1 MATYKVKSGDTLM
14 DVCYNTTGSLRA
26 INDIMNA
33 NGFDTY
39 TPQLEAGRIIEV
51 PDVVYNSEAVS
62 VADARPFNSASL
74 PFDNLNTQMEQL
86 EFMLGD
92 VGSIIYTFDGSKIA
106 GKYLSL
112 NANNTN
118 EGYVNWGDG
127 TPVEY
132 IKTDGLFGHNYAAG
146 TTGEVVVTF
155 LGTSQYFGN
164 VLRDSGLEVFKEALI
179 KVDLTNA
186 DAACPSGMWNNGF
199 YKCVYLTEVV
209 GSFTGKPNIKSCN
222 SMFMNC
228 WRLASVP
235 PQMFRGCPRLDDAG
249 LCFMFTNLIST
260 GDYMFADCPKLR
272 DVHQA
277 FSTTRIPSAVGAFQ
291 NCPTL
296 TSLVNLFTDCNSLT
310 DVTDVFKGCA
320 NVQLALRVFQNCA
333 VLNPPVNVF
342 DDCKKAYSFKECY
355 NNLPAATNESPYTV
369 VNGQKVHLWERTPE
383 LGFALPIQY
392 DFCFTNSPHFADY
405 ANIPEAWGGP
415 PKTENNVKLR
425 CWPMMAQIVADPT
438 TMMGV
443 VYLNGE
449 ILGYNVVE
457 KDTSNRLV
465 MDLPLPTAITSV
477 AGLYVVFYSED
488 DAIIGGSLALADNVA
503 APTEGAIYETY
514 YNAGYGDNLPSIY
527 PVFAPNND
535 LTPGIINSYF
545 QPTYNVHIPSLGDF
559 EVLGS
564 EDVSDAVEITLQ
576 ITELGWSYYLS
587 SGSDL
592 WINMQQKL
600 ETEHGISL
608 SALDEDGCTLTLSVA
623 IEGYVM
629 TAPTIEFNTMRGS
642 IMPILDFTYVPPPIT
657 KRTVTAVIY
666 SHDIPHGKVA
676 SGTLR
681 YLDSNGTYQELS
693 FTNAAGLDPIR
704 VPITEATVAKFT
716 LSLKNV
722 VISTGG
728 ECASVGYVI
737 AAGTTDI
744 DRAFYPDPI

>member
-74 PFDNLNTQMEQL
+74 PFDNLNKQMEQL

-112 NANNTN
+112 NADNNN

-155 LGTSQYFGN
+155 LGTSQHFGN
-164 VLRDSGLEVFKEALI
+164 VWQDSGLEVFKEALI

-186 DAACPSGMWNNGF
+186 DAACPSGKWNNGF

-209 GSFTGKPNIKSCN
+209 GSFAGKPNIKNCN

-228 WRLASVP
+228 WRLASIP

-249 LCFMFTNLIST
+249 ACFQAAYLIPT

-272 DVHQA
+272 DVHQV
-277 FSTTRIPSAVGAFQ
+277 FSGARIPSAVGAFQ

-296 TSLVNLFTDCNSLT
+296 TSVVNLFTDCESLT

-320 NVQLALRVFQNCA
+320 NIQRALRVFQNCV

-342 DDCKKAYSFKECY
+342 DDCKKAYTFKECY

-392 DFCFTNSPHFADY
+392 DFCFTASPNFADY

-438 TMMGV
+438 TMAGV

-465 MDLPLPTAITSV
+465 MDLPLPTTITSV

-488 DAIIGGSLALADNVA
+488 GAIIGGSLALADNVA

-535 LTPGIINSYF
+535 LAPGIINSYF

-559 EVLGS
+559 EVVGS
-564 EDVSDAVEITLQ
+564 EDVADAVEITLQ

-592 WINMQQKL
+592 WIDMQQKL
-600 ETEHGISL
+600 ETEHGVPL
-608 SALDEDGCTLTLSVA
+608 SALDEEGCTLTLSVA

-629 TAPTIEFNTMRGS
+629 TAPAIEFNTMRGS

-666 SHDIPHGKVA
+666 SRDIPNGKVA

-681 YLDSNGTYQELS
+681 YMDSNGAYQELS

-722 VISTGG
+722 ITSTGG

-744 DRAFYPDPI
+744 DRGFYPDPI

>member
-33 NGFDTY
+33 NGFDTS

-74 PFDNLNTQMEQL
+74 PFDNLSRQMEQL

-92 VGSIIYTFDGSKIA
+92 IGSIIYTFDGSKIA

-112 NANNTN
+112 NADKNN

-146 TTGEVVVTF
+146 TTGKVVVTF
-155 LGTSQYFGN
+155 IGTSQHFGN
-164 VLRDSGLEVFKEALI
+164 VLVDDGLNVFKEALI

-199 YKCVYLTEVV
+199 YMCTYLTEVV
-209 GSFTGKPNIKSCN
+209 GSFAGKPNIKDCN
-222 SMFMNC
+222 AMFMNC

-235 PQMFRGCPRLDDAG
+235 LQMFRGCPRLDNAG
-249 LCFMFTNLIST
+249 SCFQFAYLIPP
-260 GDYMFADCPKLR
+260 GDYMFADCPKFR
-272 DVHQA
+272 DAHQV
-277 FSTTRIPSAVGAFQ
+277 FSYARIRSAVGAFQ

-296 TSLVNLFTDCNSLT
+296 TSVVNLFTDCKSLT
-310 DVTDVFKGCA
+310 DVTDVFKGCTNIKRA
-320 NVQLALRVFQNCA
+320 SRVFQNCA

-342 DDCKKAYSFKECY
+342 DDCKKIYDFKEGL

-369 VNGQKVHLWERTPE
+369 VNGQKVHLWERTAE
-383 LGFALPIQY
+383 LGFTVPQTY
-392 DFCFTNSPHFADY
+392 DHCFSDSPNFADY

-425 CWPMMAQIVADPT
+425 CWPMMTQIVADPT
-438 TMMGV
+438 TMAGV

-449 ILGYNVVE
+449 LLGYNIVE
-457 KDTSNRLV
+457 KDTSGRLV
-465 MDLPLPTAITSV
+465 IDLPLPTSITSV
-477 AGLYVVFYSED
+477 AGLYVVFYSENN
-488 DAIIGGSLALADNVA
+488 ATIGGSMALGDNVA

-535 LTPGIINSYF
+535 LTPVIINSYF

-559 EVLGS
+559 EVVGS
-564 EDVSDAVEITLQ
+564 ESVSDAVEITLQ

-592 WINMQQKL
+592 WIDMQQKL
-600 ETEHGISL
+600 GTQHGIPL
-608 SALDEDGCTLTLSVA
+608 SALAEDGCTLTLSVA
-623 IEGYVM
+623 IENYVM
-629 TAPTIEFNTMRGS
+629 TAPAIEFNTMRGS
-642 IMPILDFTYVPPPIT
+642 IMPILDFTYVP
-657 KRTVTAVIY
+657 
-666 SHDIPHGKVA
+666 
-676 SGTLR
+676 
-681 YLDSNGTYQELS
+681 
-693 FTNAAGLDPIR
+693 
-704 VPITEATVAKFT
+704 
-716 LSLKNV
+716 
-722 VISTGG
+722 
-728 ECASVGYVI
+728 
-737 AAGTTDI
+737 
-744 DRAFYPDPI
+744 

>member
-1 MATYKVKSGDTLM
+1 M

-74 PFDNLNTQMEQL
+74 PFDNLSMQMEQL

-112 NANNTN
+112 NADKNN

-155 LGTSQYFGN
+155 LGTSQHFGN

-199 YKCVYLTEVV
+199 YKCIYLTEVV
-209 GSFTGKPNIKSCN
+209 GSFAGKPNIKDSN
-222 SMFMNC
+222 AMFMNC
-228 WRLASVP
+228 WRLASIP
-235 PQMFRGCPRLDDAG
+235 PQMFRGCPWLDDAG
-249 LCFMFTNLIST
+249 SCFEF
-260 GDYMFADCPKLR
+260 DYQIKNVDYLFADCPKLR
-272 DVHQA
+272 DVHNA
-277 FSTTRIPSAVGAFQ
+277 FSSVRIRSAVGAFQ

-296 TSLVNLFTDCNSLT
+296 TSVINLFTDCKFLT
-310 DVTDVFKGCA
+310 DVTDIFKGCT
-320 NVQLALRVFQNCA
+320 NIQLASRVFRNCA

-342 DDCKKAYSFKECY
+342 DDCKKIYAFKEGL

-369 VNGQKVHLWERTPE
+369 VNGQKIHLWERTPE
-383 LGFALPIQY
+383 LGFALPTQY
-392 DFCFTNSPHFADY
+392 DLCFTDSPNFADY
-405 ANIPEAWGGP
+405 PNIPETWGGP

-425 CWPMMAQIVADPT
+425 CWPMMAKIVADPT
-438 TMMGV
+438 TMAGI
-443 VYLNGE
+443 VYLNGD

-457 KDTSNRLV
+457 KDTSGRLV
-465 MDLPLPTAITSV
+465 VNLPLPTSITSV
-477 AGLYVVFYSED
+477 AGLYVVFYSEN
-488 DAIIGGSLALADNVA
+488 DAIIGGSLALGDNVA

-559 EVLGS
+559 EVVGS
-564 EDVSDAVEITLQ
+564 ESVADVVEITLQ

-592 WINMQQKL
+592 WIDMQQKL
-600 ETEHGISL
+600 MTDHGIAL
-608 SALDEDGCTLTLSVA
+608 SALAEEGCTLALSVA
-623 IEGYVM
+623 IEGYVL
-629 TAPTIEFNTMRGS
+629 TAPAIKFNTMRGS
-642 IMPILDFTYVPPPIT
+642 IMPILDFTYVP
-657 KRTVTAVIY
+657 
-666 SHDIPHGKVA
+666 
-676 SGTLR
+676 
-681 YLDSNGTYQELS
+681 
-693 FTNAAGLDPIR
+693 
-704 VPITEATVAKFT
+704 
-716 LSLKNV
+716 
-722 VISTGG
+722 
-728 ECASVGYVI
+728 
-737 AAGTTDI
+737 
-744 DRAFYPDPI
+744 

>member
-74 PFDNLNTQMEQL
+74 PFDNLSRQMEQL

-92 VGSIIYTFDGSKIA
+92 VGTIIYTFDGSKIA

-112 NANNTN
+112 NANKNN

-146 TTGEVVVTF
+146 TTGKVVVTF
-155 LGTSQYFGN
+155 IGTSQHFGN
-164 VLRDSGLEVFKEALI
+164 VLVDDGLNVFKEALI

-199 YKCVYLTEVV
+199 YMCIYLTEVV
-209 GSFTGKPNIKSCN
+209 GSFAGKPNVKYCN
-222 SMFMNC
+222 AMFMNC

-235 PQMFRGCPRLDDAG
+235 LQMFRGCPRLDDAG
-249 LCFMFTNLIST
+249 SCFQFAYLIPS
-260 GDYMFADCPKLR
+260 GDYMFADCPKFR
-272 DVHQA
+272 DAHQV
-277 FSTTRIPSAVGAFQ
+277 FSYARIRSAAGAFQ

-296 TSLVNLFTDCNSLT
+296 TSVVNLFTDCKSLT
-310 DVTDVFKGCA
+310 DVTDVFKGCTNIKRA
-320 NVQLALRVFQNCA
+320 SRVFQNCA

-342 DDCKKAYSFKECY
+342 DDCKKIYDFKEGL

-369 VNGQKVHLWERTPE
+369 VNGQKVHLWERTAE
-383 LGFALPIQY
+383 LGFTVPQTY
-392 DFCFTNSPHFADY
+392 DHCFSDSPNFADY

-425 CWPMMAQIVADPT
+425 CWPMMTQIVADPT
-438 TMMGV
+438 TMAGV
-443 VYLNGE
+443 VYLNGK

-457 KDTSNRLV
+457 KDTSGRLV
-465 MDLPLPTAITSV
+465 VNLPLPTAITSV
-477 AGLYVVFYSED
+477 AGLYVVFYSEN
-488 DAIIGGSLALADNVA
+488 DATIGGSMALGDNVA

-559 EVLGS
+559 EVVGS
-564 EDVSDAVEITLQ
+564 ESVADVVEITLQ

-592 WINMQQKL
+592 WIDMQQKL
-600 ETEHGISL
+600 EIDHGIAL
-608 SALDEDGCTLTLSVA
+608 SALAEEGCTLALSVA
-623 IEGYVM
+623 IEGYVL
-629 TAPTIEFNTMRGS
+629 TAPAIKFNTMRGS
-642 IMPILDFTYVPPPIT
+642 IMPILDFTYVP
-657 KRTVTAVIY
+657 
-666 SHDIPHGKVA
+666 
-676 SGTLR
+676 
-681 YLDSNGTYQELS
+681 
-693 FTNAAGLDPIR
+693 
-704 VPITEATVAKFT
+704 
-716 LSLKNV
+716 
-722 VISTGG
+722 
-728 ECASVGYVI
+728 
-737 AAGTTDI
+737 
-744 DRAFYPDPI
+744 

>member
-1 MATYKVKSGDTLM
+1 M

-74 PFDNLNTQMEQL
+74 PFDNLSKQMEQL

-92 VGSIIYTFDGSKIA
+92 IGSIIYTFDGSKIA

-112 NANNTN
+112 NADKNN

-155 LGTSQYFGN
+155 LGTSQHFGN
-164 VLRDSGLEVFKEALI
+164 VLQDSGLEVFKEALI

-186 DAACPSGMWNNGF
+186 DAACPSGTWNNGF

-209 GSFTGKPNIKSCN
+209 GSFAGKPNIKNCN
-222 SMFMNC
+222 AMFMNC
-228 WRLASVP
+228 WRLASIP
-235 PQMFRGCPRLDDAG
+235 PQMFRGCPWLDYAG
-249 LCFMFTNLIST
+249 SCFQMAYLIPT

-272 DVHQA
+272 DAHQV
-277 FSTTRIPSAVGAFQ
+277 FSGAHIRSAVGAFQ

-296 TSLVNLFTDCNSLT
+296 NSVVNLFTDCKSLT

-320 NVQLALRVFQNCA
+320 NIQLAPRVFQNCA

-342 DDCKKAYSFKECY
+342 DDCKKAYGFKECY

-383 LGFALPIQY
+383 LGFASPIQY
-392 DFCFTNSPHFADY
+392 DFCFTNSPNFADY

-415 PKTENNVKLR
+415 PKTEINVKLR

-438 TMMGV
+438 TMVGE

-465 MDLPLPTAITSV
+465 IDLPLPTAITSV
-477 AGLYVVFYSED
+477 AGQYVVFYSED

-514 YNAGYGDNLPSIY
+514 YNVGHGNNLPSIY

-545 QPTYNVHIPSLGDF
+545 QPTYNVHIPSQGDF
-559 EVLGS
+559 EVVGS
-564 EDVSDAVEITLQ
+564 EDVADAVEITLQ

-592 WINMQQKL
+592 WIDMQQKL
-600 ETEHGISL
+600 ESEHGIPL
-608 SALDEDGCTLTLSVA
+608 SALAEDGCTLTLSVA

-629 TAPTIEFNTMRGS
+629 TAPAIEFNTMRGS
-642 IMPILDFTYVPPPIT
+642 IMPILDFTYVP
-657 KRTVTAVIY
+657 
-666 SHDIPHGKVA
+666 
-676 SGTLR
+676 
-681 YLDSNGTYQELS
+681 
-693 FTNAAGLDPIR
+693 
-704 VPITEATVAKFT
+704 
-716 LSLKNV
+716 
-722 VISTGG
+722 
-728 ECASVGYVI
+728 
-737 AAGTTDI
+737 
-744 DRAFYPDPI
+744 

>member
-74 PFDNLNTQMEQL
+74 PFDNLSRQMEQL

-92 VGSIIYTFDGSKIA
+92 IGSIIYTFDGSKIA

-112 NANNTN
+112 NADKNN

-146 TTGEVVVTF
+146 TTGKVVVTF
-155 LGTSQYFGN
+155 IGTSQHFGN
-164 VLRDSGLEVFKEALI
+164 VLVDDGLNVFKEALI

-199 YKCVYLTEVV
+199 YRCIYLTEVV
-209 GSFTGKPNIKSCN
+209 GSFAGKPNIKDCN
-222 SMFMNC
+222 AMFMNC

-235 PQMFRGCPRLDDAG
+235 LQMFRGCPRLDSAG
-249 LCFMFTNLIST
+249 SCFQFVYLLSL

-272 DVHQA
+272 DVHQV
-277 FSTTRIPSAVGAFQ
+277 FSSARMRSAVGAFQ

-296 TSLVNLFTDCNSLT
+296 TSVVNLFTDCKSLT
-310 DVTDVFKGCA
+310 DVTDVFKGCTNIKRA
-320 NVQLALRVFQNCA
+320 SHVFQNCA

-342 DDCKKAYSFKECY
+342 DDCKKIYDFKEGL

-369 VNGQKVHLWERTPE
+369 VNGQKVHLWERTAE
-383 LGFALPIQY
+383 LGFTVPQTY
-392 DFCFTNSPHFADY
+392 DHCFSDSPNFADY
-405 ANIPEAWGGP
+405 ANIPEAWGGL

-425 CWPMMAQIVADPT
+425 CWPMMTQIVADPT
-438 TMMGV
+438 TMVGV

-449 ILGYNVVE
+449 ILGYNAVE
-457 KDTSNRLV
+457 KDTSDRLV
-465 MDLPLPTAITSV
+465 IDLPLPTAITSV
-477 AGLYVVFYSED
+477 AGLYVVFYSENV
-488 DAIIGGSLALADNVA
+488 AIIGGSLALADNVA

-535 LTPGIINSYF
+535 LTPGIINSCF

-559 EVLGS
+559 EVVGS
-564 EDVSDAVEITLQ
+564 ESVAAAVEIPLQ

-592 WINMQQKL
+592 WIDMQQKL
-600 ETEHGISL
+600 EIDYSIAL
-608 SALDEDGCTLTLSVA
+608 SALAEEGCTLALSVA
-623 IEGYVM
+623 IEGYVL
-629 TAPTIEFNTMRGS
+629 TAPAIKFNTMRGS
-642 IMPILDFTYVPPPIT
+642 IMPILDFTYVP
-657 KRTVTAVIY
+657 
-666 SHDIPHGKVA
+666 
-676 SGTLR
+676 
-681 YLDSNGTYQELS
+681 
-693 FTNAAGLDPIR
+693 
-704 VPITEATVAKFT
+704 
-716 LSLKNV
+716 
-722 VISTGG
+722 
-728 ECASVGYVI
+728 
-737 AAGTTDI
+737 
-744 DRAFYPDPI
+744 

>member
-74 PFDNLNTQMEQL
+74 PFDNLSMQMGQL

-92 VGSIIYTFDGSKIA
+92 VGSIIYTFNGSKIA
-106 GKYLSL
+106 GKYLPL
-112 NANNTN
+112 NANNNN

-132 IKTDGLFGHNYAAG
+132 IKNNAPFGHNYAAG
-146 TTGEVVVTF
+146 ITGEIVVTF
-155 LGTSQYFGN
+155 VGTSGQFFLGVKDN
-164 VLRDSGLEVFKEALI
+164 DQRTFKEALI

-186 DAACPSGMWNNGF
+186 DAACPSGRWNNAF
-199 YKCVYLTEVV
+199 FKCWYLTEVV
-209 GSFTGKPNIKSCN
+209 GSFAGKPNLLTCN
-222 SMFMNC
+222 AMFMNC
-228 WRLASVP
+228 WRLTSVP
-235 PQMFRGCPRLDDAG
+235 PQMFRGCPRLNDAG
-249 LCFMFTNLIST
+249 SCFQVAYLIPP
-260 GDYMFADCPKLR
+260 GDYMFADCLKLM
-272 DVHQA
+272 DVHEA
-277 FSTTRIPSAVGAFQ
+277 FSGARIRSAVGAFQ

-296 TSLVNLFTDCNSLT
+296 TSVINLFTDCKFLT
-310 DVTDVFKGCA
+310 DVTDIFKGCTNIKRA
-320 NVQLALRVFQNCA
+320 SRVFRNCA

-342 DDCKKAYSFKECY
+342 DDCKKIYDFKEGL

-369 VNGQKVHLWERTPE
+369 VNGQKVHLWERTAE
-383 LGFALPIQY
+383 LGFTVPQTY
-392 DFCFTNSPHFADY
+392 EHCFSDSPNFADY

-438 TMMGV
+438 PMAGI

-449 ILGYNVVE
+449 ILGYNIVE
-457 KDTSNRLV
+457 KDTSDRLV
-465 MDLPLPTAITSV
+465 IDLPLPTAITSV
-477 AGLYVVFYSED
+477 AGLYVVFYSEN
-488 DAIIGGSLALADNVA
+488 DAIIGGSMALADNVA
-503 APTEGAIYETY
+503 APTEGAVYETY

-559 EVLGS
+559 EVVGS
-564 EDVSDAVEITLQ
+564 ESVADVVEITLQ

-592 WINMQQKL
+592 WIDMQQKL
-600 ETEHGISL
+600 EIDHGIAL
-608 SALDEDGCTLTLSVA
+608 SALDEGGCTLALSVA
-623 IEGYVM
+623 IEGYVL
-629 TAPTIEFNTMRGS
+629 TAPAIKFNTMRGS
-642 IMPILDFTYVPPPIT
+642 IMPILDFAYVP
-657 KRTVTAVIY
+657 
-666 SHDIPHGKVA
+666 
-676 SGTLR
+676 
-681 YLDSNGTYQELS
+681 
-693 FTNAAGLDPIR
+693 
-704 VPITEATVAKFT
+704 
-716 LSLKNV
+716 
-722 VISTGG
+722 
-728 ECASVGYVI
+728 
-737 AAGTTDI
+737 
-744 DRAFYPDPI
+744 

>member
-74 PFDNLNTQMEQL
+74 PFDNLSMQMEQL
-86 EFMLGD
+86 EFMLSD

-112 NANNTN
+112 NADNTN

-155 LGTSQYFGN
+155 LGTSQHFGN
-164 VLRDSGLEVFKEALI
+164 VLRDPGLEVFKEALI

-209 GSFTGKPNIKSCN
+209 GSFAGKPNIKHCN
-222 SMFMNC
+222 AMFMNC

-235 PQMFRGCPRLDDAG
+235 LQMFRGCPRLDDAG
-249 LCFMFTNLIST
+249 SCFQFAYLIPL
-260 GDYMFADCPKLR
+260 GDYMFADCPKLS
-272 DVHQA
+272 DVHQV
-277 FSTTRIPSAVGAFQ
+277 FSSARIRSAAGAFH
-291 NCPTL
+291 NCPSL
-296 TSLVNLFTDCNSLT
+296 TSVVNLFADCKSLT
-310 DVTDVFKGCA
+310 DVTNVFKGCTNIKRA
-320 NVQLALRVFQNCA
+320 SRVFQNCA

-342 DDCKKAYSFKECY
+342 DDCKKIYDFKEGL

-369 VNGQKVHLWERTPE
+369 VNGQKVHLWERTAE
-383 LGFALPIQY
+383 LGFTVPQTY
-392 DFCFTNSPHFADY
+392 DHCFSDSPNFADY

-425 CWPMMAQIVADPT
+425 CWPMMTQIVADPT
-438 TMMGV
+438 TMAGV

-457 KDTSNRLV
+457 KDTSGRLV
-465 MDLPLPTAITSV
+465 VNLPLPTAITSV
-477 AGLYVVFYSED
+477 AGLYVVFYSEN
-488 DAIIGGSLALADNVA
+488 DATIGGSMALGDNVA

-559 EVLGS
+559 EVVGS
-564 EDVSDAVEITLQ
+564 ESVADVVEITLQ

-592 WINMQQKL
+592 WIDMQQKL
-600 ETEHGISL
+600 EIDHGIAL
-608 SALDEDGCTLTLSVA
+608 SALAEEGCTLALSVA
-623 IEGYVM
+623 IEGYVL
-629 TAPTIEFNTMRGS
+629 TAPAIKFNTMRGS
-642 IMPILDFTYVPPPIT
+642 IMPILDFTYVP
-657 KRTVTAVIY
+657 
-666 SHDIPHGKVA
+666 
-676 SGTLR
+676 
-681 YLDSNGTYQELS
+681 
-693 FTNAAGLDPIR
+693 
-704 VPITEATVAKFT
+704 
-716 LSLKNV
+716 
-722 VISTGG
+722 
-728 ECASVGYVI
+728 
-737 AAGTTDI
+737 
-744 DRAFYPDPI
+744 

>member
-74 PFDNLNTQMEQL
+74 PFDNLSMQMEQL

-112 NANNTN
+112 NANNNN

-132 IKTDGLFGHNYAAG
+132 IKNNAPFGHNYAAG
-146 TTGEVVVTF
+146 TTGEIVVTF
-155 LGTSQYFGN
+155 LGRTGAFFLGTQSFDQ
-164 VLRDSGLEVFKEALI
+164 EAFKQSLI
-179 KVDLTNA
+179 KVDITNA
-186 DAACPSGMWNNGF
+186 DAACPSGMWRNAFWNCSF
-199 YKCVYLTEVV
+199 LVEVV
-209 GSFTGKPNIKSCN
+209 GSFAGKPNIKTAN
-222 SMFMNC
+222 SMFIGT
-228 WRLASVP
+228 WRLNTIP
-235 PQMFRGCPRLDDAG
+235 PQMFRGCP
-249 LCFMFTNLIST
+249 NLEDVTSAFGFSYNIPNA
-260 GDYMFADCPKLR
+260 DYMFADCPKLT
-272 DVHQA
+272 QA
-277 FSTTRIPSAVGAFQ
+277 AQVFCYVIFPSAVSAFE
-291 NCPTL
+291 NC
-296 TSLVNLFTDCNSLT
+296 TSLKSVVSLFANCRLLT
-310 DVTDVFKGCA
+310 DVTNVFKGCT
-320 NVQLALRVFQNCA
+320 NIELALRVFQNCA

-342 DDCKKAYSFKECY
+342 DDCKKAYNFKECY

-392 DFCFTNSPHFADY
+392 DFCFTNSPNFADY

-438 TMMGV
+438 TMAGV

-457 KDTSNRLV
+457 KDTSDRLV
-465 MDLPLPTAITSV
+465 MDLPLPTTITSV
-477 AGLYVVFYSED
+477 AGLYVVFYSKD

-514 YNAGYGDNLPSIY
+514 YNAGYGDNLPPIY
-527 PVFAPNND
+527 PVFAPSND

-559 EVLGS
+559 EVVGS
-564 EDVSDAVEITLQ
+564 ESVTDAVEITLQ

-592 WINMQQKL
+592 WIDMQQKL
-600 ETEHGISL
+600 ETEHGIPL
-608 SALDEDGCTLTLSVA
+608 SALAEDGCTLTLSVA
-623 IEGYVM
+623 IENYVM
-629 TAPTIEFNTMRGS
+629 TAPAIEFNTMRGS
-642 IMPILDFTYVPPPIT
+642 IMPILDFTYVP
-657 KRTVTAVIY
+657 
-666 SHDIPHGKVA
+666 
-676 SGTLR
+676 
-681 YLDSNGTYQELS
+681 
-693 FTNAAGLDPIR
+693 
-704 VPITEATVAKFT
+704 
-716 LSLKNV
+716 
-722 VISTGG
+722 
-728 ECASVGYVI
+728 
-737 AAGTTDI
+737 
-744 DRAFYPDPI
+744 

>member
-74 PFDNLNTQMEQL
+74 PFDNLSMQMEQL

-92 VGSIIYTFDGSKIA
+92 IGSIIYTFDGSKIA

-112 NANNTN
+112 NADNTN

-155 LGTSQYFGN
+155 LGTSQHFGN
-164 VLRDSGLEVFKEALI
+164 VLRDPGLEVFKEALI

-199 YKCVYLTEVV
+199 YRCIYLTEVV
-209 GSFTGKPNIKSCN
+209 GSFAGKPNIKTCN
-222 SMFMNC
+222 AMFMNC
-228 WRLASVP
+228 WRLASIP
-235 PQMFRGCPRLDDAG
+235 LQMFRGCPRLEDAAS
-249 LCFMFTNLIST
+249 CFEFAYQIKNAEYL
-260 GDYMFADCPKLR
+260 FADCPELR
-272 DVHQA
+272 NISQV
-277 FSTTRIPSAVGAFQ
+277 FSECRVRLTSARGAFE
-291 NCPTL
+291 NCPWATKA
-296 TSLVNLFTDCNSLT
+296 SYVFAKCRNLT
-310 DVTDVFKGCA
+310 DITNIFKGCGRLG
-320 NVQLALRVFQNCA
+320 VVKGVFIECDK
-333 VLNPPVNVF
+333 LNPPINVF
-342 DDCKKAYSFKECY
+342 DDCKKIYAFKEGL

-369 VNGQKVHLWERTPE
+369 VNGQKIHLWERTPE
-383 LGFALPIQY
+383 LGFALPTQY
-392 DFCFTNSPHFADY
+392 DFCFTDSPNFADY

-438 TMMGV
+438 TMVGI

-457 KDTSNRLV
+457 KDTSGRLV
-465 MDLPLPTAITSV
+465 IDLPLPTTITSV
-477 AGLYVVFYSED
+477 AGLYVVFYSEN

-559 EVLGS
+559 EVVGS
-564 EDVSDAVEITLQ
+564 DNVADAVEITLQ

-587 SGSDL
+587 SGSSL
-592 WINMQQKL
+592 WIDMQQKL
-600 ETEHGISL
+600 NTDHGIPL
-608 SALDEDGCTLTLSVA
+608 SALAEEGCTLALSVA
-623 IEGYVM
+623 IEGYVL
-629 TAPTIEFNTMRGS
+629 TAPAIEFNTMRGS
-642 IMPILDFTYVPPPIT
+642 IMPILDFTYVP
-657 KRTVTAVIY
+657 
-666 SHDIPHGKVA
+666 
-676 SGTLR
+676 
-681 YLDSNGTYQELS
+681 
-693 FTNAAGLDPIR
+693 
-704 VPITEATVAKFT
+704 
-716 LSLKNV
+716 
-722 VISTGG
+722 
-728 ECASVGYVI
+728 
-737 AAGTTDI
+737 
-744 DRAFYPDPI
+744 

>member
-74 PFDNLNTQMEQL
+74 PFDNLNKQMEQL

-92 VGSIIYTFDGSKIA
+92 IGSIIYTFDGSKIA

-112 NANNTN
+112 NADKNN

-155 LGTSQYFGN
+155 LGTSQHFGN
-164 VLRDSGLEVFKEALI
+164 VLQDSGLEVFKEALI

-199 YKCVYLTEVV
+199 YRCVYLTEVV
-209 GSFTGKPNIKSCN
+209 GSFAGKPNIKDCN
-222 SMFMNC
+222 AMFMNC
-228 WRLASVP
+228 WRLASIP

-249 LCFMFTNLIST
+249 LCFRFAYLIPT

-277 FSTTRIPSAVGAFQ
+277 FSGARIPSAVGAFQ

-296 TSLVNLFTDCNSLT
+296 TSVVNLFTDCKSLT
-310 DVTDVFKGCA
+310 DVTDVFKGCT
-320 NVQLALRVFQNCA
+320 NIQLALRVFQNCA

-355 NNLPAATNESPYTV
+355 NNLPAATNESPYTL

-392 DFCFTNSPHFADY
+392 DFCFTNSPNFADY

-438 TMMGV
+438 TMAGV

-477 AGLYVVFYSED
+477 AGLYVV
-488 DAIIGGSLALADNVA
+488 
-503 APTEGAIYETY
+503 
-514 YNAGYGDNLPSIY
+514 
-527 PVFAPNND
+527 
-535 LTPGIINSYF
+535 
-545 QPTYNVHIPSLGDF
+545 
-559 EVLGS
+559 
-564 EDVSDAVEITLQ
+564 
-576 ITELGWSYYLS
+576 
-587 SGSDL
+587 
-592 WINMQQKL
+592 
-600 ETEHGISL
+600 
-608 SALDEDGCTLTLSVA
+608 
-623 IEGYVM
+623 
-629 TAPTIEFNTMRGS
+629 
-642 IMPILDFTYVPPPIT
+642 
-657 KRTVTAVIY
+657 
-666 SHDIPHGKVA
+666 
-676 SGTLR
+676 
-681 YLDSNGTYQELS
+681 
-693 FTNAAGLDPIR
+693 
-704 VPITEATVAKFT
+704 
-716 LSLKNV
+716 
-722 VISTGG
+722 
-728 ECASVGYVI
+728 
-737 AAGTTDI
+737 
-744 DRAFYPDPI
+744 

>member
-74 PFDNLNTQMEQL
+74 PFDNLSMQMEQL
-86 EFMLGD
+86 EFMMGD

-106 GKYLSL
+106 GKYLPL
-112 NANNTN
+112 NANNNN

-132 IKTDGLFGHNYAAG
+132 IKNNAPFGHNYAAG
-146 TTGEVVVTF
+146 ITGEIVVTF
-155 LGTSQYFGN
+155 VGTSGQFFLGVKDN
-164 VLRDSGLEVFKEALI
+164 DQRTFKEALI

-186 DAACPSGMWNNGF
+186 DAACPSGRWNNAF
-199 YKCVYLTEVV
+199 FKCWYLTEVV
-209 GSFTGKPNIKSCN
+209 GSFAGKPNLLTCN
-222 SMFMNC
+222 AMFMNC
-228 WRLASVP
+228 WRLTSVP

-249 LCFMFTNLIST
+249 SCFQVAYIIPP
-260 GDYMFADCPKLR
+260 GDYMFADCLKLR

-277 FSTTRIPSAVGAFQ
+277 FSGARIRSAVGAFQ

-296 TSLVNLFTDCNSLT
+296 TSVVNLFTDCKSLT
-310 DVTDVFKGCA
+310 DVTDIFKGCTNIKRA
-320 NVQLALRVFQNCA
+320 SRVFRNCA

-342 DDCKKAYSFKECY
+342 DDCKKIYDFKEGL

-369 VNGQKVHLWERTPE
+369 VNGQKVHLWERTAE
-383 LGFALPIQY
+383 LGFTVPQTY
-392 DFCFTNSPHFADY
+392 DHCFSDSPNFADY

-415 PKTENNVKLR
+415 PKTENNVKIR
-425 CWPMMAQIVADPT
+425 CWPMMTQIVADPT
-438 TMMGV
+438 TMVGV
-443 VYLNGE
+443 VYINGE
-449 ILGYNVVE
+449 ILGYNIVE
-457 KDTSNRLV
+457 KDTSDRLV
-465 MDLPLPTAITSV
+465 MDLPLPTDITSV
-477 AGLYVVFYSED
+477 AGLYVVFYSEN

-503 APTEGAIYETY
+503 APTEGAVYETY
-514 YNAGYGDNLPSIY
+514 YNACYGDNLPSIY

-559 EVLGS
+559 EVVGS
-564 EDVSDAVEITLQ
+564 ESVSHAVEIILQ

-592 WINMQQKL
+592 WIDMQQKL
-600 ETEHGISL
+600 ETEHGIPL
-608 SALDEDGCTLTLSVA
+608 SALANDGCTLALSVA

-629 TAPTIEFNTMRGS
+629 TAPAIKFNTMRGS
-642 IMPILDFTYVPPPIT
+642 IMPILDFTYVP
-657 KRTVTAVIY
+657 
-666 SHDIPHGKVA
+666 
-676 SGTLR
+676 
-681 YLDSNGTYQELS
+681 
-693 FTNAAGLDPIR
+693 
-704 VPITEATVAKFT
+704 
-716 LSLKNV
+716 
-722 VISTGG
+722 
-728 ECASVGYVI
+728 
-737 AAGTTDI
+737 
-744 DRAFYPDPI
+744 